1 MAIMDIQVS
10 PRREGS
16 ISVSDAVVAA
26 HRVIDA
32 AGLPYV
38 LHPMGTCVEGE
49 PEALY
54 ALAARIHQALAE
66 LGYPRIGISL
76 KIDDRRDK
84 PQTMTDKIKVV
95 KRKMAHTDPGG
106 PRAEEDYED

>member
-10 PRREGS
+10 PRREGT

-26 HRVIDA
+26 HREIEA
-32 AGLPYV
+32 AGLPCV

-49 PEALY
+49 PAALY
-54 ALAARIHQALAE
+54 AVAARIHQALIE

-84 PQTMTDKIKVV
+84 QQSMADKISVV
-95 KRKMAHTDPGG
+95 ERKMAELDPV
-106 PRAEEDYED
+106 DSQQ

>member
-10 PRREGS
+10 PRRPDS

-32 AGLPYV
+32 AGLEYV

-49 PEALY
+49 PAELY
-54 ALAARIHQALAE
+54 AVAARIHQALIE
-66 LGYPRIGISL
+66 LRYPRIGISL
-76 KIDDRRDK
+76 KIDDRRDRH
-84 PQTMTDKIKVV
+84 QSMSDKIEIVQ
-95 KRKMAHTDPGG
+95 RKMGHRPVD
-106 PRAEEDYED
+106 R

>member
-10 PRREGS
+10 PRRPDS

-32 AGLPYV
+32 AGLDYV

-49 PEALY
+49 PAELY
-54 ALAARIHQALAE
+54 AVAARIHQALIE
-66 LGYPRIGISL
+66 MGYPRIGILL
-76 KIDDRRDK
+76 KIDDRRDRR
-84 PQTMTDKIKVV
+84 QSMSDKIEIVQ
-95 KRKMAHTDPGG
+95 RKMRQNPADS
-106 PRAEEDYED
+106 